1 MLVCNINKFFHLN
14 VDQYFFSW
22 FLSELLNVLQFC
34 LVFLAHSGWFFMHA
48 KLQYFAYAST
58 CAVLLSLFS
67 ARLRHTYCT
76 SGRIY
81 KIQRTMQVYLINTCC
96 KFKLRSTYSFINM
109 WTYSLLWIKTW
120 CFSLRDHKIKTLK
133 YSWFYHI
140 HCYHAIH
147 TCIVQCTHL

>member
-1 MLVCNINKFFHLN
+1 M
-14 VDQYFFSW
+14 ST
-22 FLSELLNVLQFC
+22 ST
-34 LVFLAHSGWFFMHA
+34 FLAGSYLNCWMFYNSVSFPCTQWLIFHA
-48 KLQYFAYAST
+48 CKVAIFAYAST

-81 KIQRTMQVYLINTCC
+81 KIQRSMQVYLINTCC

-120 CFSLRDHKIKTLK
+120 CFSLQDHKIKTLK

>member
-1 MLVCNINKFFHLN
+1 M
-14 VDQYFFSW
+14 ST
-22 FLSELLNVLQFC
+22 ST
-34 LVFLAHSGWFFMHA
+34 FLAGSYLNSVSIPCTQWLIFHA
-48 KLQYFAYAST
+48 CKVAIFAYAST

-81 KIQRTMQVYLINTCC
+81 KIQRTMQVYLINTRC

-109 WTYSLLWIKTW
+109 WTYSLLWIKTQ

-133 YSWFYHI
+133 YSCRFYHI

-147 TCIVQCTHL
+147 TYIVQCTHL